1 MTGDSFGQ
9 WLIAT
14 GAGVFFLLGALH
26 LRMTISDLKQPKKFA
41 PANKDLL
48 PQLMETRIAMR
59 KDVKNFWLSY
69 LGFHFSHSVGVIFYA
84 LAVAYCGLV
93 RPDILA
99 DMIVR
104 VAIVGFGASYVLMA
118 RAFWFIIPLAGSAI
132 GVTLIAVGMATLY

>member
-26 LRMTISDLKQPKKFA
+26 LRMTVADLKQPEKFA

-59 KDVKNFWLSY
+59 RDVKNFWLSY
-69 LGFHFSHSVGVIFYA
+69 LGFHFSHSAGLMFYGLTVI
-84 LAVAYCGLV
+84 YCALV
-93 RPDILA
+93 RPDILS
-99 DMIVR
+99 DIYVR
-104 VAIVGFGASYVLMA
+104 IGLVVFGASYVLMA
-118 RAFWFIIPLAGSAI
+118 RAFWFIIPLAGSVA
-132 GVTLIAVGMATLY
+132 GVTLIAVGMAVLY